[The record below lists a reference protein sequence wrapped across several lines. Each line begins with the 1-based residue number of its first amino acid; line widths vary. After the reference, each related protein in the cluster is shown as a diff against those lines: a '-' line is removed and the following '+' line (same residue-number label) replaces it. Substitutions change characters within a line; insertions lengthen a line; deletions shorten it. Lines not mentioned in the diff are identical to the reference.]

1 MLDTLKVLLKLPRI
15 LQLNKRY
22 YAELDNQYVSYDS
35 WIKQKELEYLAGTEH
50 NTNDIQVV
58 EYDEIGKTRYV
69 GDVILFTKDRS
80 RLANRALYA
89 VISAFN
95 ENDEVCVVYG
105 DEDEYNSNRTIRMNP
120 VFRPDWSPDTLR
132 NYFYFGSVVAMRK
145 DVVPEDALDIY
156 ELTVKATEGMNSSQ
170 VAHVD
175 YVLYHNDF
183 TRDLFPGDT
192 RFGYPECD
200 DARVSIVVP
209 SKDNP
214 EVLRQLLESCVK
226 LTTGVKYDV
235 IIIDNGSSE
244 EHQIVIKQLIVDI
257 TSAYKDSDK
266 LLAGIEYIYSP
277 QEFNFSRICNEGASH
292 ASGEYVLFLNDDIEI
307 RDGKWLSKMVRYAA
321 REHVGAVGAKLYY
334 PDSRMIQHCGI
345 TNLRLGPV
353 HKLQYKEDN
362 RVYYDHSNDIDRDV
376 LGVTGAC
383 LLMRKQLFDDIG
395 GFDESLA
402 VAFNDVDLCYTLHE
416 KGLYNVVVNTTHL
429 WHHESLS
436 RGSDESK
443 EKLERLMSERTKLYR
458 KHPDLYGKD
467 PFYHDYLT
475 RDILDSNYTYAYEY
489 EYKGSGREYSP
500 RPKKISY
507 TIKPEW
513 ENPCL
518 IISLEQCGTLEYW
531 LGPNEAAPDDRN
543 TIYIG
548 GYSFVA
554 GSNNACFDFKI
565 LLKGSSGI
573 YEINA
578 NKLYRPDLEINLDI
592 DENAAL
598 CGFSIIPDVS
608 DLPDDDYQVGVLAI
622 GRASRLKLCRF
633 TNRYIHIKQEE

>member
-1 MLDTLKVLLKLPRI
+1 MLDTLKHLLKMPRI

-50 NTNDIQVV
+50 NTSDIQVV
-58 EYDEIGKTRYV
+58 EYSEIGQTKYV
-69 GDVILFTKDRS
+69 GDVILFTEDRS
-80 RLANRALYA
+80 KLANRALYA

-95 ENDEVCVVYG
+95 ESDEVCVVYG

-145 DVVPEDALDIY
+145 NVVVEDAMDIY
-156 ELTVKATEGMNSSQ
+156 ELTVKATEGMSASQ
-170 VAHVD
+170 VVHVD
-175 YVLYHNDF
+175 YVLYHNNF
-183 TRDLFPGDT
+183 TKDLFWGDT
-192 RFGYPECD
+192 RFAYPNIEVLP
-200 DARVSIVVP
+200 VSVVIP

-226 LTTGVKYDV
+226 LTSGVKYDV
-235 IIIDNGSSE
+235 IIVDNGSSE
-244 EHQIVIKQLIVDI
+244 EHQIMIKQMIVDI
-257 TSAYKDSDK
+257 TSANKAANGM
-266 LLAGIEYIYSP
+266 LTGIEYVYSP
-277 QEFNFSRICNEGASH
+277 QEFNFSRICNEGASR
-292 ASGEYVLFLNDDIEI
+292 AKGEYVLFLNDDIEI
-307 RDGKWLSKMVRYAA
+307 RDSKWLSKMVQYAS

-334 PDSRMIQHCGI
+334 PDSKVIQHCGI

-353 HKLQYKEDN
+353 HKLQYKEDS

-383 LLMRKQLFDDIG
+383 LLIRKSLFDAVG
-395 GFDESLA
+395 GFDENLA

-416 KGLYNVVVNTTHL
+416 KGYFNVVVNTTHL
-429 WHHESLS
+429 WHHESFS

-443 EKLERLMSERTKLYR
+443 EKLERLMGERTKLYN
-458 KHPDLYGKD
+458 KHPDLYGRD

-489 EYKGSGREYSP
+489 EYKRSGREYSP
-500 RPKKISY
+500 RPRKIGY
-507 TIKPEW
+507 RIKPEW

-531 LGPNEAAPDDRN
+531 LGPREAKPEDESK
-543 TIYIG
+543 IFIG
-548 GYSFVA
+548 GYAFVA
-554 GSNNACFDFKI
+554 GSDNSCFDFRI
-565 LLKGSSGI
+565 MLKGSKDI
-573 YEINA
+573 YELPA
-578 NKLYRPDLEINLDI
+578 NKLYRPDLEINLDS

-598 CGFSIIPDVS
+598 CGFSIIPNID
-608 DLPDDDYQVGVLAI
+608 DLPYDDYQVGVLAI

-633 TNRYIHIKQEE
+633 TNRYIHIRQEE